1 MTTSES
7 EPPQSEIA
15 PPIVLDSRKSKVVA
29 FFATAPS
36 AALLFFVLPRVTRPL
51 DAAGWVLWALA
62 SAVLL
67 TSAVIPLY
75 CAIKIWLRPTLGNLR
90 RVPFIAAFWFFFGRN
105 VIYRILVDFEWISFK
120 DTIPEL
126 LVDLFNLIHFPLTLG
141 AYFLVRYA
149 MVLWF
154 KTPELAQPG
163 LKTGSKT
170 TLWWIFCFFLW
181 VFLQRLGDNLVE
193 HFYSAG
199 SQNDEPAVL
208 VLIQMVVFVI
218 CVYVAMYVYRRGRR
232 PLGLQPD

>member
-1 MTTSES
+1 MTTGTS
-7 EPPQSEIA
+7 EPPESE
-15 PPIVLDSRKSKVVA
+15 IVLDSRKAKVVA
-29 FFATAPS
+29 LFAAAPG
-36 AALLFFVLPRVTRPL
+36 AALLFYVLPRGTLPL
-51 DAAGWVLWALA
+51 DAAGRVLWALA
-62 SAVLL
+62 GAVLL

-163 LKTGSKT
+163 LKTGTRT
-170 TLWWIFCFFLW
+170 TLWRVFCFFLW
-181 VFLQRLGDNLVE
+181 AFLQRLGNNLVE

-199 SQNDEPAVL
+199 SQDYPPEVPF
-208 VLIQMVVFVI
+208 LIQMVVFVI
-218 CVYVAMYVYRRGRR
+218 CVYLAMFVYKKGLR
-232 PLGLQPD
+232 PFGLRPD